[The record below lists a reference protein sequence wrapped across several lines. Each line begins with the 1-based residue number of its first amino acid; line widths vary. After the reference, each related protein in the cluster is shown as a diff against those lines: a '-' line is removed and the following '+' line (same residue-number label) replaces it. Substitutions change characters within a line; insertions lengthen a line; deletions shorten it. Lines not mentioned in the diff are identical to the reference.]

1 MTLSTGQRLLLPVR
15 QYYVQRRLRQPPW
28 KQGKKPVPYSD
39 LA

>member
-15 QYYVQRRLRQPPW
+15 QYYVQSTPSQTPAGE
-28 KQGKKPVPYSD
+28 GKKPVPNSD

>member
-15 QYYVQRRLRQPPW
+15 QYYVQRGPRQPRW
-28 KQGKKPVPYSD
+28 KQGQTPVLDSD